1 MYYNLDI
8 SVIEINPILNNPYSN
23 IFIDID
29 ECVSSP
35 CQNGGSCTDQVN
47 GYTCNCVDG
56 YYGSDCET
64 GNNTILFQICYWYQ
78 HLYYVTSILAWN
90 KIKSTS

>member
-1 MYYNLDI
+1 M
-8 SVIEINPILNNPYSN
+8 NNPYSN

-29 ECVSSP
+29 ECASSP

-56 YYGSDCET
+56 YGGTSCES
-64 GNNTILFQICYWYQ
+64 GNNAKSFKIWNIYQNRYLDIL
-78 HLYYVTSILAWN
+78 TSM
-90 KIKSTS
+90 

>member
-29 ECVSSP
+29 ECASSP

-64 GNNTILFQICYWYQ
+64 GNNTILFQICY
-78 HLYYVTSILAWN
+78 
-90 KIKSTS
+90 

>member
-29 ECVSSP
+29 ECASSP

-64 GNNTILFQICYWYQ
+64 GNNTISF
-78 HLYYVTSILAWN
+78 
-90 KIKSTS
+90 